1 MTLLMFTQMRFRTF
15 ANERNKQPSKKRI
28 FTNFLFCKKEY
39 KIFCYF
45 SYTTNR
51 PKVFY
56 ESFVWKEKSFL
67 LPYLFWVCD
76 KIGFTWQCCYR
87 KREKENI
94 PDIIKPRNTGISG
107 WCFYHVLSINLHHS
121 ISKHVFLLLCT
132 QMLTW

>member
-15 ANERNKQPSKKRI
+15 ANERNKQPKQKKI
-28 FTNFLFCKKEY
+28 VFYKFLFCKKKEN

-51 PKVFY
+51 PKVFH

-76 KIGFTWQCCYR
+76 KIGFTWQCCHR

-94 PDIIKPRNTGISG
+94 PDIIKPQISTRVD
-107 WCFYHVLSINLHHS
+107 CF
-121 ISKHVFLLLCT
+121 
-132 QMLTW
+132 